1 MLLINGKAML
11 RIGDRYVSPGDEM
24 EVPENLGK
32 KLKQAGLATETA
44 SVKPKENAMMPKA
57 EPKAKPKHLG
67 GGWFE
72 VRGQKVQ
79 GKEAAEKLLKEGD

>member
-44 SVKPKENAMMPKA
+44 SVKPKENAMK
-57 EPKAKPKHLG
+57 PKAKAKKLG
-67 GGWFE
+67 GGWYE
-72 VRGQKVQ
+72 LPSGEKVRKS
-79 GKEAAEKLLKEGD
+79 ELEEGD

>member
-1 MLLINGKAML
+1 MKVKPKVMLKVQNRFIC
-11 RIGDRYVSPGDEM
+11 PGEEVD
-24 EVPENLGK
+24 VPESLGK

-57 EPKAKPKHLG
+57 KAKKLG

>member
-57 EPKAKPKHLG
+57 KAKKLG

-79 GKEAAEKLLKEGD
+79 GKDAAEALLRAR